1 MARIIM
7 KLKGMKNYSSETE
20 TTDITLATDKVA
32 CKIVIPTKV
41 NGVEG
46 KEACDVSIQSLSFH
60 KQMYQPTEITV
71 ELSIALATS
80 KSTDEVGIGRQTL
93 VNLFENLKVSL
104 EEGSFSIGDDFYV
117 HEVVPY
123 YKKDSIRVV
132 LKIYSP
138 DKQLALQKASRTFVA
153 KRLGEDILK
162 TEIPKYALPWDMKKT
177 EEQRGHLTYD
187 ASNMQILKYNDS
199 WEHIFP
205 YLVQY
210 NESFYDFLCR
220 TANRWGE
227 FLYYENGT
235 LNIGYQKNMKE
246 QEVTNDKG
254 EKEKKKVLVAE
265 QVTIDKV
272 QEITFCDLNGGKAVM
287 TTGSVYNC
295 EASNDQ
301 VDAKAIEE
309 SPFFVKAQ
317 LGAFGGKA
325 DKWIMKQLA
334 NVFKNDTDLPTM
346 VGDMLFDNLFGLA
359 QASSEVAKYNADFNE
374 KYLKDHDSSKQQ
386 YSTSG
391 EKKTFQQFTE
401 KDTKFTYAYYKSILA
416 KELAASSTAI
426 SINYGTTNPELKL
439 GDIIAYGGENFIVI
453 DISSGYE
460 DGNLVFHVIASS
472 QIKDDYFYP
481 AVIPAGHV
489 RYAHPQPA
497 TVTDADDPGSLNRVR
512 VMFSWQDIQYKDDEK
527 TKVADASKNDST
539 PWLKFASNQQGMPM
553 NGRHYEGNPVMVGFE
568 DGNVERPYVMGGLT
582 KDACLPLDH
591 TILTTPGRHQMTLT
605 DGAGDGIAAF
615 LAGAFSPVLK
625 NVMSFYPGLIPEI
638 NWDKNKYFEG
648 GFSLNDYYGIYKIS
662 GSTDG
667 RNVSISSTWGDVK
680 IDAFTGITITAPNGD
695 VKIKGKNV
703 SIEAGNNLSLVSG
716 KNVNYKLWK
725 SKDTKKGTAAQ
736 MLLDVT
742 AQVTKR
748 LAQTLMNVVDL
759 SLVRSVVEVFFR
771 PVEGTLTV
779 KSNRYLKLEAGNNT
793 CAFPASAFNR
803 EEKIKMLNEMNK
815 KAIMQSAGIGNGMVK
830 VFELVKPLATQQIG
844 RINQKYRECKSLLR
858 TMETKIGELATYADR
873 GANGAAVAPAAVC
886 NSYEQLKDAMWAQTS
901 DKDWDEGKLGFKDN
915 VISDS
920 ADKVKNETVFYLYG
934 NEVLNDAGKTAKTK
948 KMIMDDRKKSKKEIL
963 DTCNQL
969 RHTIYELTHPA
980 VEKKDIDKVFGSFN
994 KTIMPKDFKNKIIT
1008 AFSKDKCPD
1017 LYAQFNDADFRKLG
1031 RETMFDLPLKK
1042 MRRLVAINLLEEFGF
1057 KDENRKKI
1065 FSKRKG
1071 NLEKPP
1077 KPTLQVIGVD
1087 ETWSRYVTSLD
1098 GLPPLGNDL
1107 STVGSV
1113 LANAVTSSA
1122 AAQLDKLK
1130 FWQGALERKTWGE
1143 GKDGQI
1149 LFASGATDTY
1159 ALNSANFER
1168 VETLKPTVT
1177 SLSDLNK
1184 SLTDKEKM
1192 SVAGFMFKLREVLM
1206 KF

>member
-1 MARIIM
+1 MAKIIM
-7 KLKGMKNYSSETE
+7 KLKDMKNYSSDIVTKAGSQAE
-20 TTDITLATDKVA
+20 TTDITLATNKVA

-46 KEACDVSIQSLSFH
+46 KETCDLSIQSFSFH

-93 VNLFENLKVSL
+93 VELFENLKVSL

-117 HEVVPY
+117 HEVIPY

-153 KRLGEDILK
+153 KRLASDILN
-162 TEIPKYALPWDMKKT
+162 TEIPKYAYPWDMKKT

-227 FLYYENGT
+227 FLYYENGA
-235 LNIGYQKNMKE
+235 LNIGYQKNMEE

-254 EKEKKKVLVAE
+254 VKEKKKVLVAE
-265 QVTIDKV
+265 KVSIDNV

-374 KYLKDHDSSKQQ
+374 KYFNDYDSSKQQ
-386 YSTSG
+386 FGENG

-401 KDTKFTYAYYKSILA
+401 KDTKYTNEKYKEILA
-416 KELAASSTAI
+416 KELEASGTAI
-426 SINYGTTNPELKL
+426 SINYDTTNPELKL
-439 GDIIAYGGENFIVI
+439 GDIISYGDENFIVI
-453 DISSGYE
+453 DISCGYVNS
-460 DGNLVFHVIASS
+460 NLVFHVIGSS
-472 QIKDDYFYP
+472 QVKDGLFYP

-489 RYAHPQPA
+489 RYAHPQLA

-527 TKVADASKNDST
+527 TKIADTSKNDST

-605 DGAGDGIAAF
+605 DGVGDGITAF

-680 IDAFTGITITAPNGD
+680 IDAFTGITISAPNGD

-703 SIEAGNNLSLVSG
+703 SIEAGNNLNLVSG
-716 KNVNYKLWK
+716 KNVVNKLWK
-725 SKDTKKGTAAQ
+725 TKDTKKGTAAQ

-742 AQVTKR
+742 AEVTKR

-830 VFELVKPLATQQIG
+830 TFETLKTVTDWQIDRFNEKYTICQQ
-844 RINQKYRECKSLLR
+844 QLSTLKY
-858 TMETKIGELATYADR
+858 KIADLKR
-873 GANGAAVAPAAVC
+873 CAEYDNNEAAVC
-886 NSYEQLKDAMWAQTS
+886 KAYDNLKGELWSQENDT
-901 DKDWDEGKLGFKDN
+901 DWTEEKLGFTDKVQTDNADN
-915 VISDS
+915 VNNQTAQLIFGGMKLPQEQM
-920 ADKVKNETVFYLYG
+920 ANE
-934 NEVLNDAGKTAKTK
+934 K
-948 KMIMDDRKKSKKEIL
+948 KKIINKRKKHKKNVLEA
-963 DTCNQL
+963 CNAL
-969 RHTIYELTHPA
+969 RHSIYELTHP
-980 VEKKDIDKVFGSFN
+980 VVKKKDIDKAFGSFN

-1008 AFSKDKCPD
+1008 ALSPDKCAAIYGSD
-1017 LYAQFNDADFRKLG
+1017 KFKNFQSLG
-1031 RETMFDLPLKK
+1031 GEFIFTENQKTTL
-1042 MRRLVAINLLEEFGF
+1042 RRLAAINLLEEFGF
-1057 KDENRKKI
+1057 KDNT
-1065 FSKRKG
+1065 RKG
-1071 NLEKPP
+1071 GVA
-1077 KPTLQVIGVD
+1077 KPTAENVCDIIVWGQ
-1087 ETWSRYVTSLD
+1087 YVGSLS
-1098 GLPPLGNDL
+1098 GLPPIGKDL
-1107 STVGSV
+1107 STVGGA
-1113 LANAVTSSA
+1113 LANAVTSSFD
-1122 AAQLDKLK
+1122 AQVDKLK

-1143 GKDGQI
+1143 GQNGQI

-1159 ALNSANFER
+1159 ALRDANFEM
-1168 VETLKPTVT
+1168 VETLKPNVI
-1177 SLSDLNK
+1177 SLREDSN
-1184 SLTDKEKM
+1184 SLTDREKNSISGYM
-1192 SVAGFMFKLREVLM
+1192 EKLRKVLLEY
-1206 KF
+1206 

>member
-1 MARIIM
+1 MAKIIM
-7 KLKGMKNYSSETE
+7 KLKDMKNYSSDIVTKAGSQAE
-20 TTDITLATDKVA
+20 TTDITLATNKVA

-46 KEACDVSIQSLSFH
+46 KETCDLSIQSFSFH

-93 VNLFENLKVSL
+93 VELFENLKVSL

-117 HEVVPY
+117 HEVIPY

-153 KRLGEDILK
+153 KRLASDILN
-162 TEIPKYALPWDMKKT
+162 TEIPKYAYPWDMKKT

-227 FLYYENGT
+227 FLYYENGA
-235 LNIGYQKNMKE
+235 LNIGYQKNMEE

-254 EKEKKKVLVAE
+254 VKEKKKVLVAE
-265 QVTIDKV
+265 KVTIDKV

-374 KYLKDHDSSKQQ
+374 KYFNDYDSSKQQ
-386 YSTSG
+386 FGENG

-401 KDTKFTYAYYKSILA
+401 KDTKYTNEKYKEILA
-416 KELAASSTAI
+416 KELEASGTAI
-426 SINYGTTNPELKL
+426 SINYDTTNPELKL
-439 GDIIAYGGENFIVI
+439 GDIISYGDENFIVI
-453 DISSGYE
+453 DISCGYVNS
-460 DGNLVFHVIASS
+460 NLVFHVIGSS
-472 QIKDDYFYP
+472 QVKDGLFYP

-489 RYAHPQPA
+489 RYAHPQLA

-527 TKVADASKNDST
+527 TKIADTSKNDST

-605 DGAGDGIAAF
+605 DGVGDGITAF

-680 IDAFTGITITAPNGD
+680 IDAFTGITISAPNGD

-703 SIEAGNNLSLVSG
+703 SIEAGNNLNLVSG
-716 KNVNYKLWK
+716 KNVVNKLWK
-725 SKDTKKGTAAQ
+725 TKDTKKGTAAQ

-742 AQVTKR
+742 AEVTKR

-830 VFELVKPLATQQIG
+830 TFETLKTVTDWQIDRFNEKYTICQQ
-844 RINQKYRECKSLLR
+844 QLSTLKY
-858 TMETKIGELATYADR
+858 KIADLKR
-873 GANGAAVAPAAVC
+873 CAEYDNNEAAVC
-886 NSYEQLKDAMWAQTS
+886 KAYDNLKGELWSQENDT
-901 DKDWDEGKLGFKDN
+901 DWTEEKLGFTDKVQTDNADN
-915 VISDS
+915 VNNQTAQLIFGGMKLPQEQM
-920 ADKVKNETVFYLYG
+920 ANE
-934 NEVLNDAGKTAKTK
+934 K
-948 KMIMDDRKKSKKEIL
+948 KKIINKRKKHKKNVLEA
-963 DTCNQL
+963 CNAL
-969 RHTIYELTHPA
+969 RHSIYELTHP
-980 VEKKDIDKVFGSFN
+980 VVKKKDIDKAFGSFN

-1008 AFSKDKCPD
+1008 ALSPDKCAAIYGSD
-1017 LYAQFNDADFRKLG
+1017 KFKNFQSLG
-1031 RETMFDLPLKK
+1031 GEFIFTENQKTTL
-1042 MRRLVAINLLEEFGF
+1042 RRLAAINLLEEFGF
-1057 KDENRKKI
+1057 KDNT
-1065 FSKRKG
+1065 RKG
-1071 NLEKPP
+1071 GVA
-1077 KPTLQVIGVD
+1077 KPTAENVCDIIVWGQ
-1087 ETWSRYVTSLD
+1087 YVGSLS
-1098 GLPPLGNDL
+1098 GLPPIGKDL
-1107 STVGSV
+1107 STVGGA
-1113 LANAVTSSA
+1113 LANAVTSSFD
-1122 AAQLDKLK
+1122 AQVDKLK

-1143 GKDGQI
+1143 GQNGQI

-1159 ALNSANFER
+1159 ALRDANFEM
-1168 VETLKPTVT
+1168 VETLKPNVI
-1177 SLSDLNK
+1177 SLREDSN
-1184 SLTDKEKM
+1184 SLTDREKN
-1192 SVAGFMFKLREVLM
+1192 SISGFMEKLRKVLLEY
-1206 KF
+1206 

>member
-1 MARIIM
+1 M

-416 KELAASSTAI
+416 KELAASSIAI

-605 DGAGDGIAAF
+605 DGASDGIAAF

-703 SIEAGNNLSLVSG
+703 SIEAGNNLNLVSG
-716 KNVNYKLWK
+716 KNVVNKLWK
-725 SKDTKKGTAAQ
+725 TKDTKKGTAAQ

-742 AQVTKR
+742 AEVTKR

-793 CAFPASAFNR
+793 CAFPESAFNR

-830 VFELVKPLATQQIG
+830 VFETLKTVTHSQVIH
-844 RINQKYRECKSLLR
+844 INQKYKECQSMLV
-858 TMETKIGELATYADR
+858 TMQVNIGNFALDNWVEPKDVCKTYEELMNDLWTQNDD
-873 GANGAAVAPAAVC
+873 N
-886 NSYEQLKDAMWAQTS
+886 N
-901 DKDWDEGKLGFKDN
+901 WDEGKLGFKDAVN
-915 VISDS
+915 SES
-920 ADKVKNETVFYLYG
+920 ADKVKNELVQHLYG
-934 NEVLNDAGKTAKTK
+934 NEVLNDADRTK
-948 KMIMDDRKKSKKEIL
+948 AIKEQIINDRKNRKKEIL
-963 DTCNQL
+963 DSCNQL
-969 RHTIYELTHPA
+969 RHTIYELKRPIG
-980 VEKKDIDKVFGSFN
+980 KKEVDKAFGSFN
-994 KTIMPKDFKNKIIT
+994 KTIMPKNFKNKIIT
-1008 AFSKDKCPD
+1008 ALSPDKWSVGYPDFKD
-1017 LYAQFNDADFRKLG
+1017 NNFRKLG
-1031 RETMFDLPLKK
+1031 LGDVVFLVEPKK
-1042 MRRLVAINLLEEFGF
+1042 IRRMAAINLLEEFGF
-1057 KDENRKKI
+1057 KDDTRRKLDLYDPPK
-1065 FSKRKG
+1065 KP
-1071 NLEKPP
+1071 EKPTADNVMDDNIWGP
-1077 KPTLQVIGVD
+1077 
-1087 ETWSRYVTSLD
+1087 YVTSLN

-1107 STVGSV
+1107 STVGSA

-1159 ALNSANFER
+1159 ALNNANFER
-1168 VETLKPTVT
+1168 VTTLDPTVT
-1177 SLSDLNK
+1177 SLSYASDGL
-1184 SLTDKEKM
+1184 SGREKF
-1192 SVAGFMFKLREVLM
+1192 SIAGFVLKLQNVLRTY
-1206 KF
+1206 

>member
-1 MARIIM
+1 M
-7 KLKGMKNYSSETE
+7 KLKDMKNYSSDIVTKAGSQAE
-20 TTDITLATDKVA
+20 TTDITLATNKVA

-46 KEACDVSIQSLSFH
+46 KETCDLSIQSFSFH

-93 VNLFENLKVSL
+93 VELFENLKVSL

-117 HEVVPY
+117 HEVIPY

-153 KRLGEDILK
+153 KRLASDILN
-162 TEIPKYALPWDMKKT
+162 TEIPKYAYPWDMKKT

-227 FLYYENGT
+227 FLYYENGA
-235 LNIGYQKNMKE
+235 LNIGYQKNMEE

-254 EKEKKKVLVAE
+254 VKEKKKVLVAE
-265 QVTIDKV
+265 KVTIDKV

-374 KYLKDHDSSKQQ
+374 KYFNDYDSSKQQ
-386 YSTSG
+386 FGENG

-401 KDTKFTYAYYKSILA
+401 KDTKYTNEKYKEILA
-416 KELAASSTAI
+416 KELEASGTAI
-426 SINYGTTNPELKL
+426 SINYDTTNPELKL
-439 GDIIAYGGENFIVI
+439 GDIISYGDENFIVI
-453 DISSGYE
+453 DISCGYVNS
-460 DGNLVFHVIASS
+460 NLVFHVIGSS
-472 QIKDDYFYP
+472 QVKDGLFYP

-489 RYAHPQPA
+489 RYAHPQLA

-527 TKVADASKNDST
+527 TKIADTSKNDST

-605 DGAGDGIAAF
+605 DGVGDGITAF

-680 IDAFTGITITAPNGD
+680 IDAFTGITISAPNGD

-703 SIEAGNNLSLVSG
+703 SIEAGNNLNLVSG
-716 KNVNYKLWK
+716 KNVVNKLWK
-725 SKDTKKGTAAQ
+725 TKDTKKGTAAQ

-742 AQVTKR
+742 AEVTKR

-830 VFELVKPLATQQIG
+830 TFETLKTVTDWQIDRFNEKYTICQQ
-844 RINQKYRECKSLLR
+844 QLSTLKY
-858 TMETKIGELATYADR
+858 KIADLKR
-873 GANGAAVAPAAVC
+873 CAEYDNNEAAVC
-886 NSYEQLKDAMWAQTS
+886 KAYDNLKGELWSQENDT
-901 DKDWDEGKLGFKDN
+901 DWTEEKLGFTDKVQTDNADN
-915 VISDS
+915 VNNQTAQLIFGGMKLPQEQM
-920 ADKVKNETVFYLYG
+920 ANE
-934 NEVLNDAGKTAKTK
+934 K
-948 KMIMDDRKKSKKEIL
+948 KKIINKRKKHKKNVLEA
-963 DTCNQL
+963 CNAL
-969 RHTIYELTHPA
+969 RHSIYELTHP
-980 VEKKDIDKVFGSFN
+980 VVKKKDIDKAFGSFN

-1008 AFSKDKCPD
+1008 ALSPDKCAAIYGSD
-1017 LYAQFNDADFRKLG
+1017 KFKNFQSLG
-1031 RETMFDLPLKK
+1031 GEFIFTENQKTTL
-1042 MRRLVAINLLEEFGF
+1042 RRLAAINLLEEFGF
-1057 KDENRKKI
+1057 KDNT
-1065 FSKRKG
+1065 RKG
-1071 NLEKPP
+1071 GVA
-1077 KPTLQVIGVD
+1077 KPTAENVCDIIVWGQ
-1087 ETWSRYVTSLD
+1087 YVGSLS
-1098 GLPPLGNDL
+1098 GLPPIGKDL
-1107 STVGSV
+1107 STVGGA
-1113 LANAVTSSA
+1113 LANAVTSSFD
-1122 AAQLDKLK
+1122 AQVDKLK

-1143 GKDGQI
+1143 GQNGQI

-1159 ALNSANFER
+1159 ALRDANFEM
-1168 VETLKPTVT
+1168 VETLKPNVI
-1177 SLSDLNK
+1177 SLREDSN
-1184 SLTDKEKM
+1184 SLTDREKN
-1192 SVAGFMFKLREVLM
+1192 SISGFMEKLRKVLLEY
-1206 KF
+1206 

>member
-1 MARIIM
+1 M
-7 KLKGMKNYSSETE
+7 KLKGMKNYSSDIVSKAGSQAE

-46 KEACDVSIQSLSFH
+46 KEACDLSIQSLSFH
-60 KQMYQPTEITV
+60 KQMYQPTEITA
-71 ELSIALATS
+71 ELSVALATS

-93 VNLFENLKVSL
+93 VELFENLKVSL

-132 LKIYSP
+132 LKIYSL
-138 DKQLALQKASRTFVA
+138 DKLLTLQKASRTFVA
-153 KRLGEDILK
+153 KRLASDILN

-227 FLYYENGT
+227 FVFYENGT
-235 LNIGYQKNMKE
+235 LNIGYKKNMEE

-426 SINYGTTNPELKL
+426 CINYGTTNPELRL
-439 GDIIAYGGENFIVI
+439 GDIIAYGGEKFIVI

-481 AVIPAGHV
+481 VVIPAGHV
-489 RYAHPQPA
+489 RYAHPQLA

-527 TKVADASKNDST
+527 TKVADTSKNDST

-605 DGAGDGIAAF
+605 DGAGDGIVAF

-680 IDAFTGITITAPNGD
+680 IDAFTGITISAPNGD

-793 CAFPASAFNR
+793 CAFPESAFNR

-830 VFELVKPLATQQIG
+830 VFETLKTVTHSQVIH
-844 RINQKYRECKSLLR
+844 INQKYKECQSMLV
-858 TMETKIGELATYADR
+858 TMQVNIGNFALDNWVEPKDVCKTYEELMNDLWTQNDD
-873 GANGAAVAPAAVC
+873 N
-886 NSYEQLKDAMWAQTS
+886 N
-901 DKDWDEGKLGFKDN
+901 WDEGKLGFKDAVN
-915 VISDS
+915 SES
-920 ADKVKNETVFYLYG
+920 ADKVKNELVQHLYG
-934 NEVLNDAGKTAKTK
+934 NEVLNDADRTK
-948 KMIMDDRKKSKKEIL
+948 AIKEQIINDRKNRKKEIL
-963 DTCNQL
+963 DSCNQL
-969 RHTIYELTHPA
+969 RHTIYELKRPIG
-980 VEKKDIDKVFGSFN
+980 KKEVDKAFGSFN
-994 KTIMPKDFKNKIIT
+994 KTIMPKNFKNKIIT
-1008 AFSKDKCPD
+1008 ALSPDKWSVGYPDFKD
-1017 LYAQFNDADFRKLG
+1017 NNFRKLG
-1031 RETMFDLPLKK
+1031 LGDVVFLVEPKK
-1042 MRRLVAINLLEEFGF
+1042 IRRMAAINLLEEFGF
-1057 KDENRKKI
+1057 KDDTRRKLDLYDPPK
-1065 FSKRKG
+1065 KP
-1071 NLEKPP
+1071 EKPTADNVMDDNIWGP
-1077 KPTLQVIGVD
+1077 
-1087 ETWSRYVTSLD
+1087 YVTSLN

-1107 STVGSV
+1107 STVGSA

-1159 ALNSANFER
+1159 ALNNANFER
-1168 VETLKPTVT
+1168 VTTLDPTVT
-1177 SLSDLNK
+1177 SLSYASDGL
-1184 SLTDKEKM
+1184 SGREKF
-1192 SVAGFMFKLREVLM
+1192 SIAGFVLKLQNVLRTY
-1206 KF
+1206 

>member
-1 MARIIM
+1 M
-7 KLKGMKNYSSETE
+7 KLKGMGTQTE

-46 KEACDVSIQSLSFH
+46 KEACDLSIQSLSFH
-60 KQMYQPTEITV
+60 KQMYQPTEITA
-71 ELSIALATS
+71 ELSVALATS

-93 VNLFENLKVSL
+93 VELFENLKVSL

-117 HEVVPY
+117 HEVIPY

-153 KRLGEDILK
+153 KRLASDILK

-227 FLYYENGT
+227 FVFYENGA
-235 LNIGYQKNMKE
+235 LNIGYKKNMEE

-265 QVTIDKV
+265 KVSIDNV

-426 SINYGTTNPELKL
+426 CINYGTTNPELRL
-439 GDIIAYGGENFIVI
+439 GDIIAYGGEKFIVI

-489 RYAHPQPA
+489 RYAHPQLA

-527 TKVADASKNDST
+527 TKVADTSKNDST

-605 DGAGDGIAAF
+605 DGVGDGITAF

-680 IDAFTGITITAPNGD
+680 IDAFTGITISAPNGD

-716 KNVNYKLWK
+716 KNVVNKLWK
-725 SKDTKKGTAAQ
+725 TKDTKKGTAAQ

-742 AQVTKR
+742 AEVTKR

-830 VFELVKPLATQQIG
+830 TFETLKTVTDWQIDRFNEKYTICQQ
-844 RINQKYRECKSLLR
+844 QLSTLKD
-858 TMETKIGELATYADR
+858 KIADLKCYAEYD
-873 GANGAAVAPAAVC
+873 NKEAAVC
-886 NSYEQLKDAMWAQTS
+886 KAYDNLKGELWSQENDT
-901 DKDWDEGKLGFKDN
+901 DWTEEKLGFTDKVQTDNADN
-915 VISDS
+915 VNNQTAQLIYGGMKLHQEKM
-920 ADKVKNETVFYLYG
+920 ADEKKNII
-934 NEVLNDAGKTAKTK
+934 N
-948 KMIMDDRKKSKKEIL
+948 IRKKRKENVL
-963 DTCNQL
+963 EACNAL
-969 RHTIYELTHPA
+969 RHSIYELTHP
-980 VEKKDIDKVFGSFN
+980 VVKKKDIDKAFGSFN

-1008 AFSKDKCPD
+1008 ALSPDKCAAIYGSD
-1017 LYAQFNDADFRKLG
+1017 KFKNFQSLG
-1031 RETMFDLPLKK
+1031 GEFIFTENQKTTL
-1042 MRRLVAINLLEEFGF
+1042 RRLAAINLLEEFGF
-1057 KDENRKKI
+1057 KDNTRKE
-1065 FSKRKG
+1065 G
-1071 NLEKPP
+1071 VA
-1077 KPTLQVIGVD
+1077 KPTAENVCDIIVWGQ
-1087 ETWSRYVTSLD
+1087 YVGSLS
-1098 GLPPLGNDL
+1098 GLPPIGKDL
-1107 STVGSV
+1107 STVGGA
-1113 LANAVTSSA
+1113 LANAVTSSFD
-1122 AAQLDKLK
+1122 AQVDKLK

-1143 GKDGQI
+1143 GQNGQI

-1159 ALNSANFER
+1159 ALRDANFEM
-1168 VETLKPTVT
+1168 VETLKPNVI
-1177 SLSDLNK
+1177 SLREDSD
-1184 SLTDKEKM
+1184 SLTDREKN
-1192 SVAGFMFKLREVLM
+1192 SISGFMEKLRKVLLEY
-1206 KF
+1206 

>member
-7 KLKGMKNYSSETE
+7 KLKGMKNYSSDIVSETGSQAE

-32 CKIVIPTKV
+32 YKIVIPTKV

-46 KEACDVSIQSLSFH
+46 KEACDLSIQSLSFH

-132 LKIYSP
+132 LKIYSL
-138 DKQLALQKASRTFVA
+138 DKLLTLQKASRTFVA
-153 KRLGEDILK
+153 KRLASDILN
-162 TEIPKYALPWDMKKT
+162 TEIPKYAYPWDVKKT
-177 EEQRGHLTYD
+177 EEQRGLLTYD
-187 ASNMQILKYNDS
+187 ASNMQILKYDGS

-227 FLYYENGT
+227 FLYYENGA
-235 LNIGYQKNMKE
+235 LNIGYKKNMEE

-265 QVTIDKV
+265 KVSIDNV

-391 EKKTFQQFTE
+391 DKKTFQQFTE

-426 SINYGTTNPELKL
+426 CINYGTTNPELKL

-472 QIKDDYFYP
+472 QIKDGLFYP

-680 IDAFTGITITAPNGD
+680 IDAFTGITISAPNGD

-716 KNVNYKLWK
+716 KNVVNKLWK
-725 SKDTKKGTAAQ
+725 TKDTKKGTAAQ

-742 AQVTKR
+742 AEVTKR

-830 VFELVKPLATQQIG
+830 TFETLKTVTDWQIDRFNEKYTICQQQLSTLKDEI
-844 RINQKYRECKSLLR
+844 
-858 TMETKIGELATYADR
+858 
-873 GANGAAVAPAAVC
+873 AALKCFAEYDNNEAAVC
-886 NSYEQLKDAMWAQTS
+886 KAYDNLKGELWSQENDT
-901 DKDWDEGKLGFKDN
+901 DWTEEKLGFTDKVQTDNADN
-915 VISDS
+915 VNNQTAQLIYGGMRLPQ
-920 ADKVKNETVFYLYG
+920 AQMANEKKNII
-934 NEVLNDAGKTAKTK
+934 NK
-948 KMIMDDRKKSKKEIL
+948 RKKHKENVL
-963 DTCNQL
+963 EACNAL
-969 RHTIYELTHPA
+969 RHSIYELTHP
-980 VEKKDIDKVFGSFN
+980 VVKKKDIDKAFGSFN

-1008 AFSKDKCPD
+1008 ALSPDKCAAIYGSD
-1017 LYAQFNDADFRKLG
+1017 KFKNFQSLG
-1031 RETMFDLPLKK
+1031 GEFIFTENQKTTL
-1042 MRRLVAINLLEEFGF
+1042 RRLAAINLLEEFGF
-1057 KDENRKKI
+1057 KDNTRT
-1065 FSKRKG
+1065 G
-1071 NLEKPP
+1071 GVA
-1077 KPTLQVIGVD
+1077 KPTAENVCDIIVWGQ
-1087 ETWSRYVTSLD
+1087 YVGSLS
-1098 GLPPLGNDL
+1098 GLPPIGKDL
-1107 STVGSV
+1107 STVGGA
-1113 LANAVTSSA
+1113 LANAVTSSFD
-1122 AAQLDKLK
+1122 AQVDKLK

-1143 GKDGQI
+1143 GQNGQI

-1159 ALNSANFER
+1159 ALRDANFEM
-1168 VETLKPTVT
+1168 VETLKPNVI
-1177 SLSDLNK
+1177 SLREDSN
-1184 SLTDKEKM
+1184 SLTDREKN
-1192 SVAGFMFKLREVLM
+1192 SISGFMEKLRKVLLEY
-1206 KF
+1206 

>member
-1 MARIIM
+1 M
-7 KLKGMKNYSSETE
+7 KLKGMKNYSSEIVTVAGTQTE

-46 KEACDVSIQSLSFH
+46 KEACDLSIQSLSFH

-117 HEVVPY
+117 HEVIPY

-132 LKIYSP
+132 LKIYSL
-138 DKQLALQKASRTFVA
+138 DKLLTLQKASRTFVA
-153 KRLGEDILK
+153 KRLDEDILK

-227 FLYYENGT
+227 FLYYENGA
-235 LNIGYQKNMKE
+235 LNIGYKKNMEE

-265 QVTIDKV
+265 KVSIDNV

-391 EKKTFQQFTE
+391 DKKTFQQFTE

-426 SINYGTTNPELKL
+426 CINYGTTNPELRL
-439 GDIIAYGGENFIVI
+439 GDIIAYGGEKFIVI

-489 RYAHPQPA
+489 RYAHPQLA

-527 TKVADASKNDST
+527 TKIADTSKNDST

-605 DGAGDGIAAF
+605 DGAGDGIVAF

-680 IDAFTGITITAPNGD
+680 IDAFTGITISAPNGD

-830 VFELVKPLATQQIG
+830 VFETLKTVTDWQIDRFNEKYTICQQ
-844 RINQKYRECKSLLR
+844 QLSTLKY
-858 TMETKIGELATYADR
+858 KIADLKCC
-873 GANGAAVAPAAVC
+873 AEYDNNEAAVC
-886 NSYEQLKDAMWAQTS
+886 KAYDNLKGELWSQENDT
-901 DKDWDEGKLGFKDN
+901 DWTEEKLGFTDKVQTDNADN
-915 VISDS
+915 VD
-920 ADKVKNETVFYLYG
+920 N
-934 NEVLNDAGKTAKTK
+934 KTAQLNFGGMKLPQEQMANEK
-948 KMIMDDRKKSKKEIL
+948 KKIINKRKKHKKNVLEA
-963 DTCNQL
+963 CNAL
-969 RHTIYELTHPA
+969 RHSIYELTHP
-980 VEKKDIDKVFGSFN
+980 VVKKKDIDKAFGSFN

-1008 AFSKDKCPD
+1008 ALSPDKCAAIYGSD
-1017 LYAQFNDADFRKLG
+1017 KFKNFQSLG
-1031 RETMFDLPLKK
+1031 GEFIFTENQKTTL
-1042 MRRLVAINLLEEFGF
+1042 RRLAAINLLEEFGF
-1057 KDENRKKI
+1057 KDNTRT
-1065 FSKRKG
+1065 G
-1071 NLEKPP
+1071 GVA
-1077 KPTLQVIGVD
+1077 KPTAENVCDIIVWGQ
-1087 ETWSRYVTSLD
+1087 YVGSLS
-1098 GLPPLGNDL
+1098 GLPPIGKDL
-1107 STVGSV
+1107 STVGGA
-1113 LANAVTSSA
+1113 LANAVTSSFD
-1122 AAQLDKLK
+1122 AQVDKLK

-1143 GKDGQI
+1143 GQNGQI

-1168 VETLKPTVT
+1168 VETLKPNVI
-1177 SLSDLNK
+1177 SLREDSN
-1184 SLTDKEKM
+1184 SLTDREKN
-1192 SVAGFMFKLREVLM
+1192 SISGFMEKLRKVLLEY
-1206 KF
+1206 

>member
-1 MARIIM
+1 M

-60 KQMYQPTEITV
+60 KQMYQPTEITA
-71 ELSIALATS
+71 ELSVALATS

-93 VNLFENLKVSL
+93 VELFENLKVSL

-132 LKIYSP
+132 LKIYSL

-391 EKKTFQQFTE
+391 DKKTFQQFTE

-426 SINYGTTNPELKL
+426 CINYGTTNPELRL
-439 GDIIAYGGENFIVI
+439 GDIIAYGGEKFIVI

-489 RYAHPQPA
+489 RYAHPQLA

-553 NGRHYEGNPVMVGFE
+553 TGKHYEGNPVMVGFE

-680 IDAFTGITITAPNGD
+680 IDAFTGITISAPNGD

-725 SKDTKKGTAAQ
+725 TKDTKKGTAAQ

-742 AQVTKR
+742 AEVTKR

-759 SLVRSVVEVFFR
+759 SLLRSVVEVFFR

-830 VFELVKPLATQQIG
+830 VFETLKTVTDWQIDRFNEKYTICQQQLSTLKDEI
-844 RINQKYRECKSLLR
+844 
-858 TMETKIGELATYADR
+858 
-873 GANGAAVAPAAVC
+873 AALKCFAEYDNNEAAVC
-886 NSYEQLKDAMWAQTS
+886 KAYDNLKGELWSQENDT
-901 DKDWDEGKLGFKDN
+901 DWTEEKLGFTDKVQTDNADN
-915 VISDS
+915 VNNQTAQLIFGGMKLQQ
-920 ADKVKNETVFYLYG
+920 AQMANEKKNII
-934 NEVLNDAGKTAKTK
+934 NK
-948 KMIMDDRKKSKKEIL
+948 RKKHKENVL
-963 DTCNQL
+963 EACNAL
-969 RHTIYELTHPA
+969 RHSIYELTHP
-980 VEKKDIDKVFGSFN
+980 VVKKKDIDKAFGSFN

-1008 AFSKDKCPD
+1008 ALSPDKCAAIYGSD
-1017 LYAQFNDADFRKLG
+1017 KFKNFQSLG
-1031 RETMFDLPLKK
+1031 GEFIFTENQKTTL
-1042 MRRLVAINLLEEFGF
+1042 RRLAAINLLEEFGF
-1057 KDENRKKI
+1057 KDNTRT
-1065 FSKRKG
+1065 G
-1071 NLEKPP
+1071 GVA
-1077 KPTLQVIGVD
+1077 KPTAENVCDIIVWGQ
-1087 ETWSRYVTSLD
+1087 YVGSLS
-1098 GLPPLGNDL
+1098 GLPPIGKDL
-1107 STVGSV
+1107 STVGGA
-1113 LANAVTSSA
+1113 LANAVTSSFD
-1122 AAQLDKLK
+1122 AQVDKLK

-1143 GKDGQI
+1143 GQNGQI

-1159 ALNSANFER
+1159 ALRDANFER
-1168 VETLKPTVT
+1168 VETLKPNVI
-1177 SLSDLNK
+1177 SLREDSN
-1184 SLTDKEKM
+1184 SLTDREKN
-1192 SVAGFMFKLREVLM
+1192 SISGFMEKLRKVLLEY
-1206 KF
+1206 

>member
-1 MARIIM
+1 M
-7 KLKGMKNYSSETE
+7 KLKGMKNYSSEIVTVAGTQTE
-20 TTDITLATDKVA
+20 TRDITLATDKVA

-46 KEACDVSIQSLSFH
+46 KEACDLSIQSLSFH
-60 KQMYQPTEITV
+60 KQMYQPTEITA
-71 ELSIALATS
+71 ELSVALATS

-93 VNLFENLKVSL
+93 VELFENLKVSL

-117 HEVVPY
+117 HEVIPY

-227 FLYYENGT
+227 FVFYENGT

-265 QVTIDKV
+265 KVTIDKV

-703 SIEAGNNLSLVSG
+703 SIEAGNNLNLVSG
-716 KNVNYKLWK
+716 KNVVNKLWK
-725 SKDTKKGTAAQ
+725 TKDTKKGTAAQ

-742 AQVTKR
+742 AEVTKR

-793 CAFPASAFNR
+793 CAFPESAFNR

-830 VFELVKPLATQQIG
+830 VFELVKPLATQQIT

-858 TMETKIGELATYADR
+858 TMENKIGDLATYADR

-886 NSYEQLKDAMWAQTS
+886 NSYEQLKDAMWTQTN
-901 DKDWDEGKLGFKDN
+901 DKDWDEGKLGFKDVVKSEN
-915 VISDS
+915 ANDM
-920 ADKVKNETVFYLYG
+920 KVETVERVFNNHGLTGDLLETYKNGL
-934 NEVLNDAGKTAKTK
+934 LKQ
-948 KMIMDDRKKSKKEIL
+948 RKDKKKEIL

-969 RHTIYELTHPA
+969 RHAIYELTHPA

-1031 RETMFDLPLKK
+1031 DETIYNLEQGKIN
-1042 MRRLVAINLLEEFGF
+1042 RLVAINLLEEFGF
-1057 KDENRKKI
+1057 KDNT
-1065 FSKRKG
+1065 RKG
-1071 NLEKPP
+1071 GVA
-1077 KPTLQVIGVD
+1077 KPTAANVMAPDV
-1087 ETWSRYVTSLD
+1087 WSHYVTSLN
-1098 GLPPLGNDL
+1098 GLPPLGKDL
-1107 STVGSV
+1107 STVGSA

-1149 LFASGATDTY
+1149 LFASGTTDTY

-1168 VETLKPTVT
+1168 VETLEPTVT
-1177 SLSDLNK
+1177 SLSYASDGL
-1184 SLTDKEKM
+1184 SGREKF
-1192 SVAGFMFKLREVLM
+1192 SIAAFILKLREVLL

>member
-1 MARIIM
+1 M
-7 KLKGMKNYSSETE
+7 KLKGMKNYSSDIVSETGSQAE

-32 CKIVIPTKV
+32 YKIVIPTKV

-46 KEACDVSIQSLSFH
+46 KEACDLSIQSLSFH

-117 HEVVPY
+117 HEVIPY

-132 LKIYSP
+132 LKIYSL
-138 DKQLALQKASRTFVA
+138 DKLLTLQKASRTFVA
-153 KRLGEDILK
+153 KRLASDILN
-162 TEIPKYALPWDMKKT
+162 TEIPKYAYPWDVKKT
-177 EEQRGHLTYD
+177 EEQRGLLTYD
-187 ASNMQILKYNDS
+187 ASNMQILNYDGS

-227 FLYYENGT
+227 FLYYENGA
-235 LNIGYQKNMKE
+235 LNIGYKKNMEE

-265 QVTIDKV
+265 KVSIDNV

-391 EKKTFQQFTE
+391 DKKTFQQFTE

-426 SINYGTTNPELKL
+426 CINYGTTNPELRL
-439 GDIIAYGGENFIVI
+439 GDIIAYGGEKFIVI

-472 QIKDDYFYP
+472 QIKDGLFYP

-680 IDAFTGITITAPNGD
+680 IDAFTGITISAPNGD

-716 KNVNYKLWK
+716 KNVVNKLWK
-725 SKDTKKGTAAQ
+725 TKDTKKGTAAQ

-742 AQVTKR
+742 AEVTKR

-830 VFELVKPLATQQIG
+830 TFETLKTVTDWQIDRFNEKYTICQQQLSTLKDEI
-844 RINQKYRECKSLLR
+844 
-858 TMETKIGELATYADR
+858 
-873 GANGAAVAPAAVC
+873 AALKCFAEYDNNEAAVC
-886 NSYEQLKDAMWAQTS
+886 KAYDNLKGELWSQENDT
-901 DKDWDEGKLGFKDN
+901 DWTEEKLGFTDKVQTDNADN
-915 VISDS
+915 VNNQTAQLIFGGMRLPQ
-920 ADKVKNETVFYLYG
+920 AQMANEKKNII
-934 NEVLNDAGKTAKTK
+934 NK
-948 KMIMDDRKKSKKEIL
+948 RKKHKENVL
-963 DTCNQL
+963 EACNAL
-969 RHTIYELTHPA
+969 RHSIYELTHP
-980 VEKKDIDKVFGSFN
+980 VVKKKDIDKAFGSFN

-1008 AFSKDKCPD
+1008 ALSPDKCAAIYGSD
-1017 LYAQFNDADFRKLG
+1017 KFKNFQSLG
-1031 RETMFDLPLKK
+1031 GEFIFTDNQKTTL
-1042 MRRLVAINLLEEFGF
+1042 RRLAAINLLEEFGF
-1057 KDENRKKI
+1057 KDNTRT
-1065 FSKRKG
+1065 G
-1071 NLEKPP
+1071 GVA
-1077 KPTLQVIGVD
+1077 KPTAENVCDIIVWGQ
-1087 ETWSRYVTSLD
+1087 YVGSLS
-1098 GLPPLGNDL
+1098 GLPPIGKDL
-1107 STVGSV
+1107 STVGGA
-1113 LANAVTSSA
+1113 LANAVTSSFD
-1122 AAQLDKLK
+1122 AQVDKLK

-1143 GKDGQI
+1143 GQNGQI

-1159 ALNSANFER
+1159 ALRDANFEM
-1168 VETLKPTVT
+1168 VETLKPNVI
-1177 SLSDLNK
+1177 SLREDSN
-1184 SLTDKEKM
+1184 SLTDREKN
-1192 SVAGFMFKLREVLM
+1192 SISGFMEKLRKVLLEY
-1206 KF
+1206 

>member
-7 KLKGMKNYSSETE
+7 KLKGMKNYSSEIVTVAGTQTE
-20 TTDITLATDKVA
+20 TRDITLATDKVA

-46 KEACDVSIQSLSFH
+46 KEACDLSIQSLSFH
-60 KQMYQPTEITV
+60 KQMYQPTEITA
-71 ELSIALATS
+71 ELSVALATS

-93 VNLFENLKVSL
+93 VELFENLKVSL

-132 LKIYSP
+132 LKIYSL
-138 DKQLALQKASRTFVA
+138 DKLLTLQKASRTFVA

-227 FLYYENGT
+227 FVFYENGT

-489 RYAHPQPA
+489 RYAHPQLA
-497 TVTDADDPGSLNRVR
+497 TVTDADVPGSLNRVR

-605 DGAGDGIAAF
+605 DGAGDGIVAF

-680 IDAFTGITITAPNGD
+680 IDAFTGITISAPNGD

-793 CAFPASAFNR
+793 CAFPESAFNR

-830 VFELVKPLATQQIG
+830 VFETLKTVTHSQVIH
-844 RINQKYRECKSLLR
+844 INQKYKECQSMLV
-858 TMETKIGELATYADR
+858 TMQVNIGNFALDNWVEPKDVCKTYEELMNDLWTQNDD
-873 GANGAAVAPAAVC
+873 N
-886 NSYEQLKDAMWAQTS
+886 N
-901 DKDWDEGKLGFKDN
+901 WDEGKLGFKDAVN
-915 VISDS
+915 SES
-920 ADKVKNETVFYLYG
+920 ADKVKNELVQHLYG
-934 NEVLNDAGKTAKTK
+934 NEVLNDADRTK
-948 KMIMDDRKKSKKEIL
+948 AIKEQIINDRKNRKKEIL
-963 DTCNQL
+963 DSCNQL
-969 RHTIYELTHPA
+969 RHTIYELKRPIG
-980 VEKKDIDKVFGSFN
+980 KKEVDKAFGSFN
-994 KTIMPKDFKNKIIT
+994 KTIMPKNFKNKIIT
-1008 AFSKDKCPD
+1008 ALSPDKWSVGYPDFKD
-1017 LYAQFNDADFRKLG
+1017 NNFRKLG
-1031 RETMFDLPLKK
+1031 LGDVVFLVEPKK
-1042 MRRLVAINLLEEFGF
+1042 IRRMAAINLLEEFGF
-1057 KDENRKKI
+1057 KDDTRRKLDLYDPPK
-1065 FSKRKG
+1065 KP
-1071 NLEKPP
+1071 EKPTADNVMDDNIWGP
-1077 KPTLQVIGVD
+1077 
-1087 ETWSRYVTSLD
+1087 YVTSLN

-1107 STVGSV
+1107 STVGSA
-1113 LANAVTSSA
+1113 LANAVTNSA

-1159 ALNSANFER
+1159 ALNNANFER
-1168 VETLKPTVT
+1168 VTTLDPTVT
-1177 SLSDLNK
+1177 SLSYASDGL
-1184 SLTDKEKM
+1184 SGREKF
-1192 SVAGFMFKLREVLM
+1192 SIAGFVLKLQNVLRTY
-1206 KF
+1206 